1 MKTRSKIASVC
12 IAMVLL
18 LAVMMLAVYAA
29 QKVSI
34 RGNDGTIT
42 YQSKDVHATVSVTQD
57 EEELTVLDQN
67 KFDEN
72 TAPGAENLDANVK
85 LKDLTFSPATKQT
98 VIAFAV
104 KNDFEETT
112 QINVTFTNTLT
123 DESGNVV
130 AEITATNGEA
140 PVDSAEAA
148 LQTGV
153 VVEAGETLTITVTLK
168 LVDGFNF
175 QTDINAQ
182 YSFAAELT
190 RVSA

>member
-57 EEELTVLDQN
+57 KEELTVVDQN

-85 LKDLTFSPATKQT
+85 LKDLTFSPETKQT

-104 KNDFEETT
+104 TNDFEATT

-123 DESGNVV
+123 DESGNVE

-168 LVDGFNF
+168 LADGFNF

-182 YSFAAELT
+182 YSFEAFLT